1 MAQHLLARLTR
12 PISLHLSRPVLL
24 GLGVVGLALLATA
37 IAAAVAPLPATCQGV
52 CQCWY
57 CPRYH
62 WIDGNPVCDSAC
74 DHGCA
79 GACAYNDE
87 YPYLGN
93 CSQVA
98 GQGGCGPVCSC
109 RDSDCG
115 GGPVPTEN
123 PPTPVVTPEP
133 TPPPDCPDPG
143 ETREWTEIKPPKL
156 TFAGYKPERP
166 VVVEQDPDRQGFRMQ
181 LTGAGGRYEHKTQQL
196 EKVCDDQPAPING
209 TPQPCRTWHWECP
222 IRCPECYD
230 DPFAAVQV
238 RMRLADPTMAWIQG
252 ELAQRY
258 TGAQP
263 KEGLPRTWQLPG
275 VRNRMTL
282 DLWWIYAPGQ
292 PDVLSNGPLDPGI
305 HGGKIIGW
313 TTGTPKS
320 PPQVVETPFSVPV
333 YLLDTTIAK

>member
-1 MAQHLLARLTR
+1 MAQHLFAHGARPMRLR
-12 PISLHLSRPVLL
+12 LPRPVWL
-24 GLGVVGLALLATA
+24 GLGAVALALVATTLAG
-37 IAAAVAPLPATCQGV
+37 AVAPKPAACQGV

-62 WIDGNPVCDSAC
+62 WIDGRPVCDSPC
-74 DHGCA
+74 DHGCV
-79 GACAYNDE
+79 GACAYNDQQ
-87 YPYLGN
+87 PHLPPT
-93 CSQVA
+93 CSQVP

-109 RDSDCG
+109 RAGDCG
-115 GGPVPTEN
+115 GAPVPTEN

-133 TPPPDCPDPG
+133 TPPPDCPALG
-143 ETREWTEIKPPKL
+143 KVREWTEIIPPKL

-166 VVVEQDPDRQGFRMQ
+166 VVVEQDPDKQGFRLQM
-181 LTGAGGRYEHKTQQL
+181 TGKGGRYEHKTQQL
-196 EKVCDDQPAPING
+196 EKVCDDQPPPAAG
-209 TPQPCRTWHWECP
+209 SACQVWHWACP

-238 RMRLADPTMAWIQG
+238 RMRLADPTLAWLQG

-258 TGAQP
+258 TGVQP

-282 DLWWIYAPGQ
+282 DLWWRYAPGQ
-292 PDVLSNGPLDPGI
+292 PDVLSNGPLDPGV
-305 HGGKIIGW
+305 HGGKIVGW
-313 TTGTPKS
+313 TTGTAKS
-320 PPQVVETPFSVPV
+320 PPQVVEAPFSVPV